1 MDRNWDNLPYGE
13 VIYEFK
19 YEFPKKPFNRFAR
32 ILDRV
37 SWIIA
42 TCVFVYLAYF
52 LNEEFLLP
60 TLDNIWAMITKY
72 SYLLTKISNMCNTLL
87 WLIIVFMSY
96 VCIIIFSFC
105 AINILFIMPRNQIFL
120 TNKGMFVM
128 ATHLLG
134 LWRKK
139 RLYPYGSFS
148 LAAHLIGGN
157 GTLEN
162 HWQFRVCDDI
172 DKKFSFFDFRHS
184 RFYCIAQNNEIQ
196 DMRKFLAILRERSAE
211 ALESQGKAG
220 KYDLKDK
227 IKHLHRKDL

>member
-1 MDRNWDNLPYGE
+1 MDNYDKSPYGE

-19 YEFPKKPFNRFAR
+19 YEFPKKPFNRFSR

-42 TCVFVYLAYF
+42 TCVFVYFAYF
-52 LNEEFLLP
+52 LNDEFLLP
-60 TLDNIWAMITKY
+60 TLDNIWTMITKHFC
-72 SYLLTKISNMCNTLL
+72 LLTKISNMCNILL
-87 WLIIVFMSY
+87 WLIIVLMSY

-172 DKKFSFFDFRHS
+172 DKKYSGFNFKHS
-184 RFYCIAQNNEIQ
+184 KTYSITKNNEIQ
-196 DMRKFLAILRERSAE
+196 DIGKFLAILRERSAE
-211 ALESQGKAG
+211 ALDSQGKAG
-220 KYDLKDK
+220 KYDLCDK
-227 IKHLHRKDL
+227 IRYL